1 MLMMNCT
8 KNDGLARNNLTL
20 CELLQP
26 FSKLT
31 ADVTLKDP
39 EGANHA
45 VAGLAVN
52 FLDFRKDPCRM
63 VNQKLMA
70 DLLAENCDEP
80 MVSRYVDRQ
89 LVSSGLDR
97 LE

>member
-1 MLMMNCT
+1 MC
-8 KNDGLARNNLTL
+8 ARNNLTL

-26 FSKLT
+26 FSKLS

-45 VAGLAVN
+45 VPGLAVN

-80 MVSRYVDRQ
+80 MVTRYVP
-89 LVSSGLDR
+89 VYSMVHEVVVEVGAFK
-97 LE
+97 